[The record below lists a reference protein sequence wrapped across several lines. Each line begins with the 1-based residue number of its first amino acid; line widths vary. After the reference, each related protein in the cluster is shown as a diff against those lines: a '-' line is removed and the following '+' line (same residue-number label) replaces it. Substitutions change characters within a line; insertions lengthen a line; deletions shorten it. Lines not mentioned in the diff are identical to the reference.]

1 VDVTGARPRRSVFTR
16 LLPETGP
23 QRAISLA
30 TFVNTFGSG
39 LFLTVGALYFTR
51 IVHLSTARYATGLLV
66 GSLVGLLVG
75 LLAGRVA
82 DRVGARETQ
91 MVVKL
96 SGALGMVGYL
106 FVTSFWQFVV
116 ISAVVGMATGA
127 HSPCQSPLIRAYGG
141 DNPVRFRAYQRSLTN
156 LAVAFGV
163 LLAGIAIAIG
173 TRSAYQTVIAVRAG
187 AYVAC
192 ILALLRVPRVTP
204 TDRGRL
210 DRRWMALR
218 DVPYLTATTLNSLMS
233 IHFVVPSLLLPLWI
247 ANQTHAP
254 ASIVS
259 AGLILNTVIVVC
271 LQVRAS
277 RGVADPRSAGRRM
290 LWAGGAVAAGLALLA
305 LAHGPATVPAIVLV
319 LAGVA
324 VYTLGELWQAAGAM
338 EYEFGLAAPHAQGQY
353 SGVFALGQGLAQAIA
368 PLIVGVLSLSHGV
381 PGLLALG
388 LGFLIVGAANRP
400 LLAVALRS
408 ASPATPRSA
417 TDSA

>member
-1 VDVTGARPRRSVFTR
+1 MTASEQKRSLSAR

-51 IVHLSTARYATGLLV
+51 IVHLSTQRYAIGLLV

-75 LLAGRVA
+75 LVAGRVA

-96 SGALGMVGYL
+96 TGAVGMVGYL
-106 FVTSFWQFVV
+106 FVSNFWQFVV
-116 ISAVVGMATGA
+116 VSAVVGIATGA
-127 HSPCQSPLIRAYGG
+127 HAPCQSPLIRAYGG

-156 LAVAFGV
+156 LAIALGV
-163 LLAGIAIAIG
+163 LVAGIAIAVG
-173 TRSAYQTVIAVRAG
+173 SPLAYQVVLGIRAG

-192 ILALLRVPRVTP
+192 VLALLRVPRVTP
-204 TDRGRL
+204 THRGTL

-218 DVPYLTATTLNSLMS
+218 DYPYLAATMLNSLMS
-233 IHFVVPSLLLPLWI
+233 IHFVVPGLLLPLWI
-247 ANQTHAP
+247 ANETHAP

-259 AGLILNTVIVVC
+259 VGLILNTVIVVC

-277 RGVADPRSAGRRM
+277 RGVDDPRSAGTRM
-290 LWAGGAVAAGLALLA
+290 LWAGFAVAAGLGLLA
-305 LAHGPATVPAIVLV
+305 LAHGPSAVLATVLILV
-319 LAGVA
+319 GVG
-324 VYTLGELWQAAGAM
+324 VYTFGELWHAAAAM

-353 SGVFALGQGLAQAIA
+353 SGVFALGQGLAQAVA
-368 PLIVGVLSLSHGV
+368 PVIVGAISLGHGV
-381 PGLLALG
+381 PGLLVLG
-388 LGFLIVGAANRP
+388 LGFLVVGAANRP
-400 LLAVALRS
+400 LLAMALRS
-408 ASPATPRSA
+408 RAGAIGVIS
-417 TDSA
+417 